1 MARRRRPDGPNPTGP
16 IDPWTGLPDTG
27 RPSGITPMG
36 QVDQIGLFADGLRR
50 GPESVPRNK
59 RWLVNL
65 GVALV
70 TVSALMMILLILIS
84 GRGS

>member
-27 RPSGITPMG
+27 RPSAITPMG

-50 GPESVPRNK
+50 GPESVPRSK

-65 GVALV
+65 GVALI
-70 TVSALMMILLILIS
+70 TISALTITLVVLL
-84 GRGS
+84 GDHGS